1 MSSTSFVII
10 SYLETQIGHEIHQF
24 ISSKKKASFLPLR
37 RQEALSQKP
46 VDHAQSCKQPESIRA
61 ASKSFE

>member
-24 ISSKKKASFLPLR
+24 ISSKKKALLLQLK
-37 RQEALSQKP
+37 RQKALNQKS
-46 VDHAQSCKQPESIRA
+46 VDHA
-61 ASKSFE
+61 KSYK